1 MLRIAVVPPRR
12 DCSATITALVLSAG
26 MPEGTLLVHRPANWL
41 SPLRR
46 SPDDWPA
53 LVEVLHWKASLGRVL
68 DCLDEIDGP
77 GAILFEPGG
86 LGRSELERLQR
97 HVDLIAITCRP
108 GFDDEMAALIGWK
121 VLEAARARRGHR
133 AVPVILPVDQLPRD
147 AGDGGLEAARRF
159 RGIGERTIDVPP
171 RIVPPTLPP
180 LPRRFRDPLVF
191 LDAGGPH
198 PLIAQVGRRLY
209 RGLEVL
215 AEDPDIAWPDFQ
227 ERWRAIDAATPLPA
241 MPWARHAR
249 LAEDLAGYAVTGGP
263 DEAELAAAPYLDF
276 WAEIWRPAPVLT
288 GIVRGHPSIANDR
301 PIVTSDLIT
310 MDAAA
315 GWARTLSRLYR
326 LGSPQQSE
334 ADTEPTQH

>member
-1 MLRIAVVPPRR
+1 MTAAV
-12 DCSATITALVLSAG
+12 LLSG
-26 MPEGTLLVHRPANWL
+26 MPEGAVLAY
-41 SPLRR
+41 R
-46 SPDDWPA
+46 SVDWRFSLDVPSHPSFLTEMLFWNTSLGSA
-53 LVEVLHWKASLGRVL
+53 LGRVNEL
-68 DCLDEIDGP
+68 SGSR
-77 GAILFEPGG
+77 AVLFEPGG
-86 LGRSELERLQR
+86 LSIAQLEHLQQ
-97 HVDLIAITCRP
+97 HVDVIAITCPPRY
-108 GFDDEMAALIGWK
+108 DEEVTALAIWK
-121 VLEAARARRGHR
+121 VLEKERSRKGHR
-133 AVPVILPVDQLPRD
+133 AVPVILPVERWPRD
-147 AGDGGLEAARRF
+147 AYDANLGAAARLRSAA
-159 RGIGERTIDVPP
+159 ERLIDQPP
-171 RIVPPTLPP
+171 RLLPPTLPP
-180 LPRRFRDPLVF
+180 LPRPAQEALIRF
-191 LDAGGPH
+191 GPARLH
-198 PLIAQVGRRLY
+198 PMFVAAARRLY

-301 PIVTSDLIT
+301 PIVTSDVIA